1 MHDKSPV
8 EPSNGRALTRVVGV
22 ASCVETLSHLHKA
35 RAVCDWVEV
44 RADLMGADADAWLR
58 AHAPSSD
65 LPPILLTIR
74 SAREGG
80 KWGGSEEERIQRYAD
95 LLPHVFAVDVELDSG
110 ALPEVVKR
118 ARAARRTV
126 IGSFHDFHATPDE
139 EHLRSL
145 VMRGEQAGASMVK
158 LAVWTASES
167 DIQRLENV
175 LHNPPSGIPLALM
188 GMGPLGI
195 ASRLRLAETGSALV
209 YGFLDSESAPGQ
221 LSSAELVERL
231 TALIPA
237 YRRYRSDA
245 DA

>member
-1 MHDKSPV
+1 MSDKSRI
-8 EPSNGRALTRVVGV
+8 EPLANRAPTCVVGV
-22 ASCVETLSHLHKA
+22 ASRIETLSRMSEL
-35 RAVCDWVEV
+35 RSVCDWVEV
-44 RADLMGADADAWLR
+44 RADLMGAEADAWLR

-95 LLPHVFAVDVELDSG
+95 LLPYVFAVDVELESE
-110 ALPEVVKR
+110 AFSEVAAR
-118 ARAARRTV
+118 ARAAHRTV
-126 IGSFHDFHATPDE
+126 VGSFHDFHSTPDLDR
-139 EHLRSL
+139 LRAL
-145 VMRGEQAGASMVK
+145 IARGERAGADIVK
-158 LAVWTASES
+158 LAVWTASEEEV
-167 DIQRLENV
+167 QRLAN
-175 LHNPPSGIPLALM
+175 LLRHPPAEVPLALM
-188 GMGPLGI
+188 GMGPMGV
-195 ASRLRLAETGSALV
+195 ASRLQLAAAGSVLV